1 MTSEIVSEPTAF
13 FHDLGGLHDTE
24 IERIEFDPNE
34 RSLALTLD
42 DLHTNFEGL
51 PEDRGRRPCILRFTG
66 VARFGVDFDVSTDWA
81 VRITDT
87 IVEPDASGF
96 RIVFQL
102 NLGGGPLTGGH
113 EGIVVT
119 AQQLHIE
126 DI

>member
-1 MTSEIVSEPTAF
+1 MTSEIVSDPAAF
-13 FHDLGGLHDTE
+13 FSDLGGLHDTE
-24 IERIEFDPNE
+24 IERIDFDPNE

-42 DLHTNFEGL
+42 DLHANFEGL

-66 VARFGVDFDVSTDWA
+66 VARFAVDFDVSTDWA

-87 IVEPDASGF
+87 IVAQDAAGF

-102 NLGGGPLTGGH
+102 NLGGGPLTHGN

-119 AQQLHIE
+119 AERLQIE
-126 DI
+126 GV